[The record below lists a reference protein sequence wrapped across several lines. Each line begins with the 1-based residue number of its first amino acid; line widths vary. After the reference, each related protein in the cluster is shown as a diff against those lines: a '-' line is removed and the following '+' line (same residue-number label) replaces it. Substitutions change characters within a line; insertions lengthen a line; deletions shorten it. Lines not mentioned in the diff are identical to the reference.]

1 MPVNIID
8 EKINI
13 LKRWEKKNTKT
24 EEAMNILTHGIGIG
38 LSIAGLTIL
47 VALASVR
54 HNPWAIVSCAIFGF
68 TMILLY
74 FASTFCHFTTG
85 SKGEKFFEIFD
96 NIAIYFLIA
105 GTYTPYSLCTM
116 KHTAAGWTMFGIVW
130 FLAIIGTIIKMYYRD
145 QQPRWT
151 VLLYLGMGWTFVIFS
166 WWLLPMLTN
175 SGLAFLFI
183 GGACYTI
190 GILFYLWRKLPFSH
204 AIWHLFVLAGS
215 IMHFF
220 SILYGCV
227 LV

>member
-1 MPVNIID
+1 MAISKNKQIT
-8 EKINI
+8 
-13 LKRWEKKNTKT
+13 RWEKKNTKK

-47 VALASVR
+47 VVLASVR
-54 HNPWAIVSCAIFGF
+54 NNPWAIVSCAIFGV
-68 TMILLY
+68 TMILVY
-74 FASTFCHFTTG
+74 FASTFCHFTTN

-116 KHTAAGWTMFGIVW
+116 KHTASGWTMFGIVW
-130 FLAIIGTIIKMYYRD
+130 FLAILGTIIKMYYRD
-145 QQPRWT
+145 EQPRWT

-166 WWLLPMLTN
+166 WWLIPMLTYN
-175 SGLAFLFI
+175 GITFLFI

-190 GILFYLWRKLPFSH
+190 GILFYLWRRLSYSH